1 LGIGRSGAAQQPRT
15 PRQQEEQVTQSEPE
29 VLRWY
34 QRYCVVVSALWF
46 AGGLAAIVPAVQA
59 ASIASERGFDPTAF
73 ALFAWLLVAVLL
85 FMGLIHVA
93 ALRTIRAPGMWPIHA
108 IVLGLDLTTLVL
120 WPVALPLL
128 VQWLKPATRAWY
140 RALAPEVGDG
150 R

>member
-1 LGIGRSGAAQQPRT
+1 M
-15 PRQQEEQVTQSEPE
+15 TQSEPE

-46 AGGLAAIVPAVQA
+46 AGGAAAIVPAVSA
-59 ASIASERGFDPTAF
+59 ARLATEYAVDPTAL

-108 IVLGLDLTTLVL
+108 VVLGLDLTTLVL
-120 WPVALPLL
+120 WPAALPLL
-128 VQWLKPATRAWY
+128 VMWLKPATRAWY
-140 RALAPEVGDG
+140 RAQAPEVSDG